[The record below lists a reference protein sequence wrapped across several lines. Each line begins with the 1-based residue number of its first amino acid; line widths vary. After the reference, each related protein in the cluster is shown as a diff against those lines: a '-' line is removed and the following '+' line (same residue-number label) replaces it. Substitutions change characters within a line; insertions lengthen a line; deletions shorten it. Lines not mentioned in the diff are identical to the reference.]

1 MSAFEIIPAIDIKDG
16 RCVRLRQ
23 GRMDDDTV
31 FSEDPVAVARR
42 WLDEGARRLH
52 LVDLDGAFA
61 GEPRN
66 AALVGRIVETMGD
79 VPVQIGGGIRT
90 DAVADAYVEAGI
102 RWLIVGTLAVKDPAF
117 VDALC
122 ARHPGRVIV
131 GLDANEGTV
140 ATEGWAEASDAS
152 AVDVA
157 RRFERAGV
165 AAIVY
170 TDIGRDGMMRGVN
183 VEATAALARGI
194 EIPVIASGGVTNLGD
209 IEALLGVARDG
220 VVGTIAGRALYE
232 GTLDLGEAHA
242 LVDARAAG
250 EDVTRAAAD
259 GGAADGAF

>member
-31 FSEDPVAVARR
+31 FSEDPVAVAGR
-42 WLDEGARRLH
+42 WLGEGARRLH

-66 AALVGRIVETMGD
+66 ATLVRRIVEAASAGERD
-79 VPVQIGGGIRT
+79 VPVQIGGGIRS
-90 DAVADAYVEAGI
+90 DAVADAYVDAGI
-102 RWLIVGTLAVKDPAF
+102 RWLIVGTLAVKEPAF
-117 VDALC
+117 VERLAR
-122 ARHPGRVIV
+122 RHPDRVIV
-131 GLDANEGTV
+131 GLDANEGMV
-140 ATEGWAEASDAS
+140 ATEGWAEASDLS

-165 AAIVY
+165 SAIVY

-183 VEATAALARGI
+183 VEATATLARGI
-194 EIPVIASGGVTNLGD
+194 DIPVIASGGVANLGD
-209 IEALLGVARDG
+209 IEALLGVAPDG

-232 GTLDLGEAHA
+232 GTLDLAEAQR
-242 LVDARAAG
+242 LVDARAA
-250 EDVTRAAAD
+250 ERR
-259 GGAADGAF
+259 